1 MHVYMYRY
9 AAQGVMFCPQVIS
22 SIKFGSRVF
31 LPNRWY
37 FRDFPGTSS
46 WILDA
51 LVWFLE
57 RVHHLKKPVSKK
69 RKDTIPPAGEKHR
82 QSRKTAWIPK
92 RYTVYWCFSEAVRNY
107 SLKEDTFL
115 GVHII
120 YCICVHINSLCIWC
134 VCVCDCLC
142 VFKCVIYL
150 QKFHAFT
157 VCLPLCTETFTVQ
170 LLFVEF
176 CPGKLHQVRGKKTP
190 KFSHIESMS
199 LFVEPTSSCES
210 CVFCHH
216 LPKLVET
223 AATTPMVS
231 RRKAASRREQ

>member
-1 MHVYMYRY
+1 MIYIYYVHACMHVYMYRY

-176 CPGKLHQVRGKKTP
+176 CPGKLHQVRGKKNT
-190 KFSHIESMS
+190 KI
-199 LFVEPTSSCES
+199 
-210 CVFCHH
+210 
-216 LPKLVET
+216 
-223 AATTPMVS
+223 
-231 RRKAASRREQ
+231 